1 MERSIIIKK
10 LVSVIKNNNY
20 YNVNFIYRKFI
31 DTKKKYQLMSQKMSA
46 QQKMAL
52 LLGMINSTFY
62 PMF

>member
-20 YNVNFIYRKFI
+20 CNVNFIYRKFI
-31 DTKKKYQLMSQKMSA
+31 DTKNKYQLMSQKMSA